1 VRAAYIAEILLPA
14 RRTWLRGYQVFTG
27 YQHSNQT
34 HFADLDVGFL
44 IHSSLVV
51 AICWLKR

>member
-44 IHSSLVV
+44 IHSCLVV
-51 AICWLKR
+51 AICWLKP